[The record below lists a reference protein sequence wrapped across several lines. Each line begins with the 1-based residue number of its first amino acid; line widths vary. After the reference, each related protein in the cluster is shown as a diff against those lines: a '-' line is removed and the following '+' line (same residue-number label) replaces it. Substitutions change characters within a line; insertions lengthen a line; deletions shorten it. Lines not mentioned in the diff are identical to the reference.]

1 MEFMPEGCT
10 PVEYNESP
18 ELITSWANKL
28 AQVNVRKAAQ
38 LMQNLTYECS
48 SYTRYLQEF
57 NRDLKR
63 YKNALFEEINLKK

>member
-1 MEFMPEGCT
+1 MPEGCT

>member
-1 MEFMPEGCT
+1 MPEGCT

-18 ELITSWANKL
+18 ELIISWANKL

>member
-1 MEFMPEGCT
+1 MPEACT
-10 PVEYNESP
+10 TVEYNLCP

-28 AQVNVRKAAQ
+28 AQVNVKKAAQ

-48 SYTRYLQEF
+48 SYTRYLQEYD
-57 NRDLKR
+57 RDFKR